1 MTANNAHEK
10 QGLCLK
16 AIFLIQQSYL
26 SFWLED
32 GYYNER
38 WEQEGKLKIDKIYIR
53 KDPQCHIY
61 FSDIFKE

>member
-1 MTANNAHEK
+1 
-10 QGLCLK
+10 
-16 AIFLIQQSYL
+16 
-26 SFWLED
+26 LED